1 MIMSFQFPFSGAEDE
16 FSDTKAWARCGEV
29 HSGNWKLVVRHK
41 GTHLGSPRFM
51 DGITTLLP
59 FAVYVFNLGIFGT
72 FTKKELFCAGHFFG
86 WNYYSRGDSKFRLC
100 SFLEKFHPV
109 AIIQPELNC
118 IRMHIGLQLFAYF
131 GGAIFFILF
140 IIITTFPVI
149 KLLNLSL
156 IEGCAIEW

>member
-1 MIMSFQFPFSGAEDE
+1 MWGGAQ
-16 FSDTKAWARCGEV
+16 
-29 HSGNWKLVVRHK
+29 WKLEI
-41 GTHLGSPRFM
+41 GGSAQRNSSGQPP
-51 DGITTLLP
+51 I
-59 FAVYVFNLGIFGT
+59 Y
-72 FTKKELFCAGHFFG
+72 G
-86 WNYYSRGDSKFRLC
+86 WNYYPAVFGYLGIFNFFNS
-100 SFLEKFHPV
+100 V

-156 IEGCAIEW
+156 IEGCAIE

>member
-1 MIMSFQFPFSGAEDE
+1 MNLAIQKRERGVG
-16 FSDTKAWARCGEV
+16 RCTVEI
-29 HSGNWKLVVRHK
+29 GNWWF
-41 GTHLGSPRFM
+41 GTKELIWAAPDLWM
-51 DGITTLLP
+51 ELLP
-59 FAVYVFNLGIFGT
+59 CCLLLFMFFNFGIFGT

-86 WNYYSRGDSKFRLC
+86 WNYYTRGDSKFRLC

-156 IEGCAIEW
+156 IEGCAIE